1 MNNAV
6 SAFLSSHNFVRHVDV
21 NTVAESILDDM
32 NRGLNGL
39 KSDEDMI
46 PTWCM
51 PPKSKV
57 VNKSVI
63 VIDAGGTNFRSCLVT
78 FDANGCASISE
89 MEKTKMPGVE
99 RELSKK
105 EFFEQ
110 FASNL
115 EHLKNKAD
123 SIGFCFSYP
132 MQITDNGDGILL
144 GFSKEVKAP
153 EVVGSRIGECL
164 KEALVA
170 RGWNEPK
177 RVTMLNDTVAAL
189 LAGAA
194 ASKKGREYSSYIG
207 LILGTGMNAA
217 YIQPAIPTR
226 ENFPQQIVVCESG
239 KTRCVNRSDFDI
251 ALDKKTQ
258 KPGEFY
264 MEKLCSGAY
273 LGPVVYEM
281 LQVAAAEKLFSESM
295 NKALSAVKE
304 FSTIQMSEF
313 LACPYN
319 TDSEL
324 ARICVENNATD
335 EDYDKLYQLLD
346 AVAERSA
353 RHAAAILV
361 AAVVQSGEGKN
372 AAKPVCI
379 LCNGST
385 FYKTHMINNRVHA
398 YLDAILTEQK
408 GLYWEIVSV
417 DDDITLGTAIAGLIE
432 S

>member
-32 NRGLNGL
+32 NRGLKGL

-57 VNKSVI
+57 TNKSVI

-78 FDANGCASISE
+78 FDVNGTPSISE

-99 RELSKK
+99 RELTKK
-105 EFFEQ
+105 EFFDQ
-110 FASNL
+110 FAANL

-132 MQITDNGDGILL
+132 MQITENSDGILL

-153 EVVGSRIGECL
+153 EVVGCKIGECL

-170 RGWNEPK
+170 HGWNEPK

-194 ASKKGREYSSYIG
+194 ISKKGKEYSSYIG

-217 YIQPAIPTR
+217 YIQPEIPTR
-226 ENFPQQIVVCESG
+226 NNFPQQIVVCESG

-251 ALDKKTQ
+251 SLDKKTQ

-281 LQVAAAEKLFSESM
+281 LQVAASENFFSDGV
-295 NKALSAVKE
+295 NKALSQLKE
-304 FSTIQMSEF
+304 FTTIQMSEF
-313 LACPYN
+313 LDAPYN
-319 TDSEL
+319 TECALSKLCAD
-324 ARICVENNATD
+324 NNATA
-335 EDYDKLYQLLD
+335 EDYDRMYQLLD

-361 AAVVQSGEGKN
+361 AAVVQSGEGKL
-372 AAKPVCI
+372 ATKPVCI

-385 FYKTHMINNRVHA
+385 FYKTHMINNRVHG
-398 YLDAILTEQK
+398 YLDEILTKQY
-408 GLYWEIVSV
+408 GLYWDIVSV

>member
-57 VNKSVI
+57 TNKSVI

-78 FDANGCASISE
+78 FDVNGSASISE

-99 RELSKK
+99 RELTKK
-105 EFFEQ
+105 EFFDQ
-110 FASNL
+110 FAANL

-132 MQITDNGDGILL
+132 MQITENSDGILL

-153 EVVGSRIGECL
+153 EVVGCKIGECL

-170 RGWNEPK
+170 HGWNEPK

-194 ASKKGREYSSYIG
+194 ISKKGKEYSSYIG

-217 YIQPAIPTR
+217 YIQPEISSR
-226 ENFPQQIVVCESG
+226 NNFPQQIVVCESG

-251 ALDKKTQ
+251 SLDKKTQ

-281 LQVAAAEKLFSESM
+281 LQVAASENFFSDGV
-295 NKALSAVKE
+295 NKTLLQLKE
-304 FSTIQMSEF
+304 FTTIQMSEF
-313 LACPYN
+313 LDAPYN
-319 TDSEL
+319 TDYVLSKL
-324 ARICVENNATD
+324 CAENNATA
-335 EDYDKLYQLLD
+335 EDYDRMYQLLD

-361 AAVVQSGEGKN
+361 AAVVQSGEGKL
-372 AAKPVCI
+372 ATKPVCI

-385 FYKTHMINNRVHA
+385 FYKTHMINNRVHG
-398 YLDAILTEQK
+398 YLDEILTKQY
-408 GLYWEIVSV
+408 GLYWDIVSV